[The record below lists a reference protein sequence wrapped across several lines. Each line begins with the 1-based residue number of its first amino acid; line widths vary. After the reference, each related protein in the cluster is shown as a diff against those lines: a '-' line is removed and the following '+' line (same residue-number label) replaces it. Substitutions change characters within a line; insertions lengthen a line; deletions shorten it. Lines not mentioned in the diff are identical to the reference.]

1 MKAMPVKHREV
12 LAVAAGSDDTAA
24 GPVKKTSGVAKLR
37 ARMESL
43 QKHTRPEQDLAPA
56 TRDLASSTDLP
67 RPVPEVTFSSSQQQ
81 SDRLQSSSGASANH
95 LTNLATAADPSVVAH
110 NKPHLPSR
118 TSASSLGWDR
128 RFRNAGVSA
137 HLVND
142 KAVSQPS
149 DPAPKE
155 DAAAAE
161 RSLHQK
167 DARSVAQVK
176 ADPDLGAQ
184 EEDPWD
190 WNVAEAAAQTTKK
203 SRTKVSKAKAEE
215 NDAVLPNKKAKKLD
229 STKPASKPVK
239 AIKQEAADSSAG
251 AFPDL
256 TNAPTHGP
264 DEPLLLEY
272 GSTHEGIVLSLSVPA
287 TINMYLRDYQRDG
300 VRFLFRQYAQKQGG
314 ILGDDMGLGK
324 TVQTIA
330 FCAALLQKTGTPQDS
345 VASSGSQFPKRCP
358 ILIVAPTSVLTN
370 WQREFNTW
378 GAFQVALCHGKQEV
392 RATMLQGVQNG
403 QFEILITSYDTFRRN
418 IEDMLR
424 IPWHV
429 AVFDEAHKLK
439 NRNAKI
445 HEACC
450 QLDTKLRYGLT
461 GTAMQNDYDELFN
474 LLDWAV
480 PGGLGDRKQFHLYYE
495 GPIKMAQKKDVNE
508 AALGKGRSRQTQL
521 NALVDKFLL
530 RRTKDSTIK
539 DQLPRKTD
547 NIVFCEM
554 SLLQHRAYERTL
566 DSPDFQLLLTPL
578 STQTVAS
585 GTSHMGVQGHACTA
599 LSVSYC
605 PASPSCRRFQTTWN
619 LSKVGQPLAQGQPLL
634 PGKVGNPQDQ
644 QDRDVRRNMKYERD
658 TAVAE
663 LVLGEDVDK
672 VGGAGA
678 DNNFMTLSDS
688 STCGKMT
695 ALAKL
700 LDLWYQ
706 QETANQVL
714 VFSHSVRM
722 LDIIEHLV
730 IMTGYVYMRLDGS
743 TKQQDR
749 QTQVDQFNNSASV
762 FLFLISTTAGGLGL
776 NLTSANRVVIVDPS
790 WNPAHD
796 LQAQD
801 RAFRIGQ
808 RRDVGVYRLVS
819 TGTLEEM
826 VYARQIYK
834 QQAANTAIE
843 GARERRYFE
852 GVKGVPGQEGELW
865 GLANLFKL
873 TAETVATRD
882 IIVAAEQKELSYSIE
897 AFDVANAV
905 LEGPLGT
912 DVADLDPAAEELE
925 VEDPGLRDLAI
936 RLTENA
942 LHQGSVPPDS
952 QAWGMGDEQGGR
964 GNAVTA
970 AVKPV
975 DAPGVGSGQ
984 QPMTNGMDTEMQ
996 LLQEGGMLATHRH
1009 ESILGGS
1016 RVEQMLSNAAEQRAS
1031 GQQPAAAP
1039 GLSSA
1044 GRVAESDNT
1053 SSRLNVVELLATWKH
1068 VSVEQ
1073 MAQTLLGMTAAE
1085 RTQLRNEY
1093 TGQ

>member
-1 MKAMPVKHREV
+1 MASDRAPQLLSDTQDVPGRHKEGP
-12 LAVAAGSDDTAA
+12 AVAAASDTTNAE
-24 GPVKKTSGVAKLR
+24 PIKNTSGIAKLR

-43 QKHTRPEQDLAPA
+43 RKHTRPENDMVVA
-56 TRDLASSTDLP
+56 TQNLASSSDLP
-67 RPVPEVTFSSSQQQ
+67 RLVPEMTFAAGHQQ
-81 SDRLQSSSGASANH
+81 SDRLQSSSGASGNQ
-95 LTNLATAADPSVVAH
+95 LSNLATTADPPVVAY
-110 NKPHLPSR
+110 KPHLPSR

-128 RFRNAGVSA
+128 RFRNPGVSA

-142 KAVSQPS
+142 KKSGQPS
-149 DPAPKE
+149 DPAPNE

-161 RSLHQK
+161 RSLLQK
-167 DARSVAQVK
+167 HARSVAQVK
-176 ADPDLGAQ
+176 ADPDLGSQ

-190 WNVAEAAAQTTKK
+190 WSVAENAAQAKN
-203 SRTKVSKAKAEE
+203 SRTNASKAKAAE
-215 NDAVLPNKKAKKLD
+215 NDAVPPNKKAKKLN
-229 STKPASKPVK
+229 STKPPFKAVA
-239 AIKQEAADSSAG
+239 AIKQEAADNNAG

-272 GSTHEGIVLSLSVPA
+272 GSTHEGTVLSLSVPA

-300 VRFLFRQYAQKQGG
+300 VRFLFRQYSQKQGG
-314 ILGDDMGLGK
+314 ILGDDM
-324 TVQTIA
+324 
-330 FCAALLQKTGTPQDS
+330 
-345 VASSGSQFPKRCP
+345 
-358 ILIVAPTSVLTN
+358 
-370 WQREFNTW
+370 
-378 GAFQVALCHGKQEV
+378 VALCHGKQEV
-392 RATMLQGVQNG
+392 RAAMLQGVQTG

-445 HEACC
+445 YVACC
-450 QLDTKLRYGLT
+450 QLETKLRYGLT

-480 PGGLGDRKQFHLYYE
+480 PGGLGDRQQFQVYYE

-521 NALVDKFLL
+521 NALVEKFLL

-539 DQLPRKTD
+539 DQLPQKSD

-566 DSPDFQLLLTPL
+566 DSPDFQLLVHFDELCPCGS
-578 STQTVAS
+578 STQRAS
-585 GTSHMGVQGHACTA
+585 CCYSTCEADQGGVLWPQFHCCGCDNAADTFVNPNGCKWHKPDG
-599 LSVSYC
+599 C
-605 PASPSCRRFQTTWN
+605 PGPRLRCPFC
-619 LSKVGQPLAQGQPLL
+619 LIL
-634 PGKVGNPQDQ
+634 PCLTILQKISNHLELVKGNPKDQ
-644 QDRDVRRNMKYERD
+644 QDRDIRRNMKYERD
-658 TAVAE
+658 SAVAE

-672 VGGAGA
+672 VGGAEA

-695 ALAKL
+695 ALTKL

-706 QETANQVL
+706 QESANKVL

-722 LDIIEHLV
+722 LDIIERLV
-730 IMTGYVYMRLDGS
+730 IMTGYVYLRLDGS

-749 QTQVDQFNNSASV
+749 QTHVDQFNNSPSV

-852 GVKGVPGQEGELW
+852 GVKGVRGEEGELW

-905 LEGPLGT
+905 LEGPLGS
-912 DVADLDPAAEELE
+912 DVADLDSAAEELE

-942 LHQGSVPPDS
+942 LHQGSVPPDT
-952 QAWGMGDEQGGR
+952 QARGMGAEQDGR
-964 GNAVTA
+964 GNAASA
-970 AVKPV
+970 AAKPEQV
-975 DAPGVGSGQ
+975 DDSGMHDPGM
-984 QPMTNGMDTEMQ
+984 PMTSAVDTEMQ

-1031 GQQPAAAP
+1031 GRQQAAAF

-1044 GRVAESDNT
+1044 RRVAVSDST
-1053 SSRLNVVELLATWKH
+1053 SIRLNVVALLATWKH

>member
-1 MKAMPVKHREV
+1 MSSGEAPQLLSDIKAVPVEHTEV
-12 LAVAAGSDDTAA
+12 LTVVTGSNVTAA
-24 GPVKKTSGVAKLR
+24 EPIKKTSGVAKLR

-43 QKHTRPEQDLAPA
+43 QKHTRPEQDVAAA
-56 TRDLASSTDLP
+56 TRDMASSSDSP
-67 RPVPEVTFSSSQQQ
+67 GPVPEMTFSSGHQQ
-81 SDRLQSSSGASANH
+81 SDRLQSSSGASGNR
-95 LTNLATAADPSVVAH
+95 LTNLATTADPPAVAY

-128 RFRNAGVSA
+128 RFRNAGVSS

-142 KAVSQPS
+142 KKSSQPS
-149 DPAPKE
+149 DRAPKK

-161 RSLHQK
+161 RSLLQK
-167 DARSVAQVK
+167 DARSVAQIK

-190 WNVAEAAAQTTKK
+190 WNMAEHAAQATKK
-203 SRTKVSKAKAEE
+203 EHTKASKAKATE
-215 NDAVLPNKKAKKLD
+215 NNAVAPNKKAKKLN
-229 STKPASKPVK
+229 STKPPSKPVK
-239 AIKQEAADSSAG
+239 AIKQEAADNNAG

-272 GSTHEGIVLSLSVPA
+272 GSTHEGTVLSLSVPA

-345 VASSGSQFPKRCP
+345 IASSGSQLSKRCP

-392 RATMLQGVQNG
+392 RAAMLQGVQNG
-403 QFEILITSYDTFRRN
+403 QFEILIASYDTFRRN

-424 IPWHV
+424 IHWHV

-450 QLDTKLRYGLT
+450 RLGTKLRYGLT

-480 PGGLGDRKQFHLYYE
+480 PGGLGDRHQFKIYYE
-495 GPIKMAQKKDVNE
+495 EPIKLAQKNDVNE

-539 DQLPRKTD
+539 DQLPCKTD

-566 DSPDFQLLLTPL
+566 DSADFQLLVHFDEVCPCGSSMPRAKCCYSTCEADQGGVLWPQFHCCGCDNAADTFVNPNGCKWHKPYGCPGPRLRCPFCLILPCLTIL
-578 STQTVAS
+578 QKISNHLELV
-585 GTSHMGVQGHACTA
+585 
-599 LSVSYC
+599 
-605 PASPSCRRFQTTWN
+605 
-619 LSKVGQPLAQGQPLL
+619 K
-634 PGKVGNPQDQ
+634 GNPQDQ

-663 LVLGEDVDK
+663 LVLGEDLDQ

-706 QETANQVL
+706 QESANKVL

-722 LDIIEHLV
+722 LDIIERLV
-730 IMTGYVYMRLDGS
+730 IMTGYVYLKLDGS

-852 GVKGVPGQEGELW
+852 GVKGIPGEEGELW

-897 AFDVANAV
+897 AFDVANA
-905 LEGPLGT
+905 GSQCK
-912 DVADLDPAAEELE
+912 
-925 VEDPGLRDLAI
+925 
-936 RLTENA
+936 
-942 LHQGSVPPDS
+942 LHFLHG
-952 QAWGMGDEQGGR
+952 
-964 GNAVTA
+964 
-970 AVKPV
+970 
-975 DAPGVGSGQ
+975 
-984 QPMTNGMDTEMQ
+984 
-996 LLQEGGMLATHRH
+996 
-1009 ESILGGS
+1009 
-1016 RVEQMLSNAAEQRAS
+1016 
-1031 GQQPAAAP
+1031 
-1039 GLSSA
+1039 
-1044 GRVAESDNT
+1044 
-1053 SSRLNVVELLATWKH
+1053 
-1068 VSVEQ
+1068 
-1073 MAQTLLGMTAAE
+1073 
-1085 RTQLRNEY
+1085 
-1093 TGQ
+1093 